1 VKIVDGPTAD
11 TGEDDWYPGPPRPSR
26 ELRFLVRYDEYPGG
40 PLAYWRDYRA
50 ALALYFEYQPAHH
63 RWGADEGEAGSDDEV
78 TETPQQ
84 KVDRYAYYA
93 LKRRVFDVSVVVAAL
108 AGITRRNLAH
118 WLVKSRGFPWRGNC
132 SVDDLNRLLAFL
144 HDPATVTL
152 ARAVPD
158 YPLHVRYGDEDD
170 EQLLAPAAVHEA
182 LVRHAA
188 HEVSVQQAAELLGP
202 TLDAA
207 TKEREDIGYRDEH
220 DAWDVLEAGR
230 MPVLGELRHRALIK
244 AVRAQAA
251 DR

>member
-11 TGEDDWYPGPPRPSR
+11 TGDDWYSGPPRPSR

-40 PLAYWRDYRA
+40 PVAYSRDYRA
-50 ALALYFEYQPAHH
+50 ALAAYFEYQAAHH
-63 RWGADEGEAGSDDEV
+63 PWDADEGEADSDDEL

-93 LKRRVFDVSVVVAAL
+93 LKRRVFDMSVVVAAL

-118 WLVKSRGFPWRGNC
+118 WLVKSRGFPWRADC
-132 SVDDLNRLLAFL
+132 SVDDLNMLLAFL
-144 HDPATVTL
+144 LDPATVAL
-152 ARAVPD
+152 ARGAPD
-158 YPLHVRYGDEDD
+158 YPEHVRYGDEND
-170 EQLLAPAAVHEA
+170 EQLLEPAQVHEV

-188 HEVSVQQAAELLGP
+188 QEVSVQQAAELLGP
-202 TLDAA
+202 TIDAA
-207 TKEREDIGYRDEH
+207 SEERENGSYWDEP
-220 DAWDVLEAGR
+220 DAWDVLEAAR
-230 MPVLGELRHRALIK
+230 KPVLGEPRHRALVR

>member
-1 VKIVDGPTAD
+1 MKIVDGPTVD
-11 TGEDDWYPGPPRPSR
+11 TANDWNSGPPRPSR

-40 PLAYWRDYRA
+40 PVAYWRDYRT
-50 ALALYFEYQPAHH
+50 ALAAYFEYQDAH
-63 RWGADEGEAGSDDEV
+63 RPRDTDEGEADSDDEL

-84 KVDRYAYYA
+84 RVDRYAYYG

-108 AGITRRNLAH
+108 AEITRRNLAH
-118 WLVKSRGFPWRGNC
+118 WLVKSSGFPWRADC

-144 HDPATVTL
+144 LDPATVAL
-152 ARAVPD
+152 ARAAPD
-158 YPLHVRYGDEDD
+158 YPEHVRYGDEDN
-170 EQLLAPAAVHEA
+170 EQLLEPAAVHEV

-207 TKEREDIGYRDEH
+207 TEERENSGYREEH
-220 DAWDVLEAGR
+220 DAWDVLEAVR
-230 MPVLGELRHRALIK
+230 KTVLGEPRHRALVR
-244 AVRAQAA
+244 AVRALPA